1 MEQKIT
7 FIENDSLSDEVADIV
22 ARMQSG
28 ENAFEEL
35 YEKTKRY
42 VYYIA
47 ISGGVSPNDA
57 EDVVQDTF
65 VHFFKKYKEIQN
77 PRAALAWL
85 KRSAFGHSVDAVR
98 KKKDALITE
107 TDENRDDLFDTNAL
121 VAPME
126 VPETLLDKKE
136 NARIISDI
144 LDTLPD
150 AQKKCVIAFY
160 FDECKVKDIA
170 AAFNVPE
177 GTVKTNLYQGRK
189 RIEKELNE
197 FAKKHGVKVLTVA
210 VIPFLSLAFAEKVSA
225 CSLSLSFS
233 AVAGA
238 ALSASAGEA
247 SAAGTAGMPGSAS
260 ELGFAGS
267 SFKTGAA
274 AVAKTG
280 AAAASKAVAVKI
292 AIAVA
297 AVVIVGGGSVLAYTQ
312 VVKPAMDSVASAQVG
327 SSTALQESKPAASS
341 AASQSSRDQSSV
353 LPSSTAGTQA
363 PSSSAEADVVKANVK
378 DGTYLA
384 FARDINKLTLENG
397 VFDIEFTGVE
407 NNMSSYRS
415 QLYNPVSG
423 EQKIQIRCSG
433 NKTIYGDMDYIYPD
447 GGSGHLETLEALQQ
461 KITVEKKQYSEY
473 GEEAEDWHDTGY
485 FFEIKDGCLTGIY
498 YWSE

>member
-197 FAKKHGVKVLTVA
+197 YAKKHGVKVLTVA

-238 ALSASAGEA
+238 ALST
-247 SAAGTAGMPGSAS
+247 SAAAETV
-260 ELGFAGS
+260 
-267 SFKTGAA
+267 TAA
-274 AVAKTG
+274 AAKTG

-327 SSTALQESKPAASS
+327 SSTALQESKPAASL

-378 DGTYLA
+378 DETYLA

-498 YWSE
+498 YWRE